1 MKGMVYMNISI
12 IFLLLG
18 GLGLFLF
25 GMKLMSDGLEQVAGA
40 RMRSILEFFTKNRFI
55 GMMVG
60 ILFTA
65 IVQSSSATTVM
76 VVSFVNS
83 GLMNLYQAAGVILG
97 ANIGTTV
104 TGQLIAFNL
113 SDVAPLFVIVG
124 VVMFMFFKNQNVKK
138 IGVVVLGFGIL
149 FMGLSTMSN
158 AMSSLKESPQI
169 LGLLQS
175 LTSPLAA
182 ILVGFL
188 VTAVLQSSSAT
199 VGIVILMA
207 NQGMLEFIICPFLV
221 LGCNIGSCVSAL
233 LAGLGGKKDAKRAAW
248 IHFLFNLIGSMIIFG
263 ILMMALKP
271 ITDVFMTVSRG
282 NPGRAV
288 ANAHTTIKI
297 AEVILLFPF
306 MTWVVK
312 ATYKIIPGKDAK
324 PENDYQLKYINNT
337 TTPAAATAVVDA
349 ILELQ
354 HMGEMARTNL
364 KVSMETLCNPD
375 MKQIEEVY
383 EREKYIDY
391 LNREITDYLV
401 GINTLEIPMA
411 DAKLVGG
418 LFHVANDIER
428 IGDHAENFADSAKD
442 RMEKDIPFS
451 EKAVTQ
457 ITDMTEMVIKA
468 LDYALDMF
476 SKRSREHMKEIL
488 ELEDAVDEKE
498 RKIQKSH
505 VKRLSKGK
513 CTPEAGMIYSDTVSG
528 LERAADHA
536 TNIAFAILEPEDL
549 NEPDEEG
556 E

>member
-1 MKGMVYMNISI
+1 MSI
-12 IFLLLG
+12 TTIFLLLG

-40 RMRSILEFFTKNRFI
+40 RMRSILEFFTKNRFV
-55 GMMVG
+55 GMLVG
-60 ILFTA
+60 IIFTA

-83 GLMNLYQAAGVILG
+83 GLMNLYQAAGVVLG

-113 SDVAPLFVIVG
+113 SDIAPLFVIIG

-138 IGVVVLGFGIL
+138 IGGVLLGFGIL
-149 FMGLSTMSN
+149 FMGLSTMSD

-175 LTSPLAA
+175 LKNPIAA
-182 ILVGFL
+182 IFVGFV
-188 VTAVLQSSSAT
+188 VTAILQSSSAT

-207 NQGMLEFIICPFLV
+207 NQKMLAFAICPFLI
-221 LGCNIGSCVSAL
+221 LGCNMGSCVSAL
-233 LAGLGGKKDAKRAAW
+233 LASLGGKKDAKRAAW
-248 IHFLFNLIGSMIIFG
+248 IHFLFNIIGSTIIFAV
-263 ILMMALKP
+263 LMLALEP
-271 ITDVFMTVSRG
+271 ITNMFMAVSGG

-288 ANAHTTIKI
+288 ANAHTSIKI
-297 AEVILLFPF
+297 MEVILLFPF

-312 ATYKIIPGKDAK
+312 ATYKIIPGKDESA
-324 PENDYQLKYINNT
+324 EDAYQLNYISNIGM
-337 TTPAAATAVVDA
+337 PAPTTAVIDV
-349 ILELQ
+349 IRELL
-354 HMGEMARTNL
+354 HMGELAKENL
-364 KVSMETLCNPD
+364 KVSMECLCKPNE
-375 MKQIEEVY
+375 KQIEEVY
-383 EREKYIDY
+383 QREKYIDY

-401 GINTLEIPMA
+401 RINSLEIPMA
-411 DAKLVGG
+411 DAKLLGG

-428 IGDHAENFADSAKD
+428 IGDHAENFVDSAKE
-442 RMEKDIPFS
+442 RMKKNIVFS

-457 ITDMTEMVIKA
+457 ITDMTEMVVKA
-468 LDYALDMF
+468 LEYALEMF
-476 SKRSREHMKEIL
+476 SKRDPEHMKEVL
-488 ELEDAVDEKE
+488 ELEESVDEKE
-498 RKIQKSH
+498 RKIQKAH

-513 CTPEAGMIYSDTVSG
+513 CSAEAGMLYSDAVSG

-536 TNIAFAILEPEDL
+536 TNIVFAILEPEDIT
-549 NEPDEEG
+549 EIDEED

>member
-1 MKGMVYMNISI
+1 MSI
-12 IFLLLG
+12 TTIFLLLG
-18 GLGLFLF
+18 GVGLFLF
-25 GMKLMSDGLEQVAGA
+25 GMQMMSDGLEQVAGA
-40 RMRSILEFFTKNRFI
+40 RMRSILEFFTRNRLV
-55 GMMVG
+55 GMFVG
-60 ILFTA
+60 IIFTG
-65 IVQSSSATTVM
+65 IIQSSNATTVM
-76 VVSFVNS
+76 VVNFVNS
-83 GLMNLYQAAGVILG
+83 GLMDLYQAAGVILG

-113 SDVAPLFVIVG
+113 SDIAPLFVITG
-124 VVMFMFFKNQNVKK
+124 VVMFMFFGNQMIKK
-138 IGVVVLGFGIL
+138 IGSVILGFGIL
-149 FMGLSTMSN
+149 FMGLSTMSGT
-158 AMSSLKESPQI
+158 MSALKESPHI
-169 LGLLQS
+169 LNLLQS
-175 LTSPLAA
+175 LTNPLAA
-182 ILVGFL
+182 ILVGL
-188 VTAVLQSSSAT
+188 CVTSVLQSSSAT
-199 VGIVILMA
+199 VGIIILMA
-207 NQGMLEFIICPFLV
+207 NQGLLEFAICPFMI

-233 LAGLGGKKDAKRAAW
+233 LASLIGRKDAKRAAW
-248 IHFLFNLIGSMIIFG
+248 IHFLFNIIGSLIIFI
-263 ILMMALKP
+263 ILMFALDP
-271 ITDVFMTVSRG
+271 ITELYMNISGG

-288 ANAHTTIKI
+288 ANAHTSIKVL
-297 AEVILLFPF
+297 EVILLFPF

-312 ATYKIIPGKDAK
+312 ATYKIIPGEDTK
-324 PENDYQLKYINNT
+324 PEDDYSLKYISNAA
-337 TTPAAATAVVDA
+337 TPAVTTAVVNA

-354 HMGEMARTNL
+354 HMGELARTNL

-375 MKQIEEVY
+375 LKQIEEVY

-401 GINTLEIPMA
+401 KISALEIPMA

-442 RMEKDIPFS
+442 RLERGISFS
-451 EKAVTQ
+451 EKAITQ
-457 ITDMTEMVIKA
+457 ISDMTDMVVKA

-476 SKRSREHMKEIL
+476 SKRNPEHMKDVLDL
-488 ELEDAVDEKE
+488 ENAVDEKE

>member
-1 MKGMVYMNISI
+1 MSI
-12 IFLLLG
+12 ATIFLLLG

-55 GMMVG
+55 GMIVG

-65 IVQSSSATTVM
+65 VVQSSSATTVM

-113 SDVAPLFVIVG
+113 SDIAPLFVIIG
-124 VVMFMFFKNQNVKK
+124 VVMFMFSNNQNVKK
-138 IGVVVLGFGIL
+138 IGGVLLGFGIL
-149 FMGLSTMSN
+149 FMGLSTMSD
-158 AMSSLKESPQI
+158 AMASLKESPQI

-175 LTSPLAA
+175 LTNPLAA
-182 ILVGFL
+182 ILVGFV
-188 VTAVLQSSSAT
+188 VTAILQSSSAT

-207 NQGMLEFIICPFLV
+207 NQGMLQFAICPFLI
-221 LGCNIGSCVSAL
+221 LGCNMGSCVSAL
-233 LAGLGGKKDAKRAAW
+233 LASLGGKKDAKRAAW
-248 IHFLFNLIGSMIIFG
+248 IHFLFNIIGSTIIFG
-263 ILMMALKP
+263 ILMLALNP
-271 ITDVFMTVSRG
+271 ITEMFMNISGG

-288 ANAHTTIKI
+288 ANAHTSIKI
-297 AEVILLFPF
+297 MEVILLFPF

-312 ATYKIIPGKDAK
+312 ATYKIIPGEDAK
-324 PENDYQLKYINNT
+324 KEDAYELKYISNT
-337 TTPAAATAVVDA
+337 VQASPTTAVVDV
-349 ILELQ
+349 IHELQ
-354 HMGEMARTNL
+354 HMGELAKTNL
-364 KVSMETLCNPD
+364 KLSMETLCTLD
-375 MKQIEEVY
+375 EEKIEEVY
-383 EREKYIDY
+383 QREKYIDY

-401 GINTLEIPMA
+401 KLNGLDIPMA
-411 DAKLVGG
+411 DAKLLGG

-428 IGDHAENFADSAKD
+428 IGDHAENFADSAKE
-442 RMEKDIPFS
+442 RIEKGIAFS

-457 ITDMTEMVIKA
+457 LKDMTEMVIKA
-468 LDYALDMF
+468 LEYALDMF
-476 SKRSREHMKEIL
+476 SHQNPEHMKEIL
-488 ELEDAVDEKE
+488 ELEEAVDEKE
-498 RKIQKSH
+498 RKIQKAH

-513 CTPEAGMIYSDTVSG
+513 CTPEAGMLYSDAVSG

-549 NEPDEEG
+549 NETDEED